1 MITIQYNIEEGRPNY
16 DLNKTWASVSIADLV
31 GFDGDED
38 FKKEVKIILI
48 F

>member
-31 GFDGDED
+31 GFVDED
-38 FKKEVKIILI
+38 FKRKVKIVLI